1 MSEFIA
7 VVFGLF
13 IMMALG
19 HGAWVI
25 CAMVVRAMIG
35 GADDDVATLLGRRR
49 PQEPVQRDPLV
60 DFRVVV
66 RRLEW
71 KGVLQ
76 QGEGDQ
82 WIRLAE
88 DHFPDPMPYL
98 VPDRDASP
106 EEASPEQAE
115 EFESELDAI
124 DAGGIDSEAS
134 YDPQPHD
141 AVRDTSGTGQDDEAP
156 SSAQPNESGIFV
168 GQVVDDAVTS
178 PTSVATSDRTTT
190 LSQSVSRFMATRN
203 IRWGE
208 LVAGAMIVVC
218 SIGLVV
224 SLWHTLTATHRVVP
238 SLIFMAANASIFAAG
253 FYTFS
258 RWRVQATS
266 RAILVIASLLVPLSV
281 LAGLAAT
288 GEYGTGVSLVDPVT
302 LATVVAGACVYGWLL
317 LRACKVLFGSKL
329 GVPASLSLWG
339 PTLMIPLVPTVA
351 STLVPQGLAV
361 FVGVVSSAV
370 AAAWMWEPWVR
381 RVQPKSNDPQ
391 RGLRPRMFS
400 RRLVAIGLGVFGL
413 ACLVTY
419 LVVVI
424 LNGPTDSVTAKTLV
438 WLALAT
444 IPAWLSM
451 ASVIH
456 FHARRSRRIPLCMI
470 ADTIIGIACLVVAVM
485 FVPAFS
491 GVGLIW
497 TWAIVLAGTAAV
509 LAWIMNLRSMAIV
522 TLASLWIASVTTSTA
537 WLGISD
543 FQSVARW
550 QCFISGPAVWVTGLW
565 VVGLAVCDALTNQ
578 KWTDWIRPVRIV
590 SQIATC
596 VIGVV
601 MFVGPSDWHLGISA
615 SSIAM
620 ILAMTAVVSPLER
633 RPLGL
638 TLVAPIT
645 ATVALAFPIVT
656 RMPDWL
662 VTLDAIISTR
672 GLFGWAGIF
681 SGVAVWQ
688 TLRSLP
694 VRRLSVTS
702 ATIRIHRAPAQSIWI
717 YWTVASTLL
726 CLATL
731 VWLARMLV
739 GLGHPTFGSDV
750 IVLTLFG
757 AAIWTMHLAGTVAW
771 QTLARRTSDG
781 WGTLSCALVAVM
793 TVWASVAIALSVRH
807 APDHQWMLAGSTSLL
822 ISGAI
827 AWLFRSQSKVASS
840 VVVAAFGVLALT
852 APLLWMQGW
861 WEPWTAGYPVDR
873 LTVVILTV
881 WLMATAVVGG
891 TWATLQRSVNGLTTT
906 LLIPPVTLGLALPCF
921 GISDAMTLSLWVALA
936 AMGWLFVLVLGW
948 PRCKRSLQRVGP
960 SGASKVVDVSV
971 ASAVSVLWISVW
983 GLAVFVAGA
992 ALVMMLGGHP
1002 SDGFDSAVAV
1012 MVTLAVAACWSFGD
1026 RFIRWFGIHRHCVR
1040 GIALKMDPLPMHWG
1054 TLPWPLM
1061 LTGIAAV
1068 CVAGATNAGWVI
1080 SEATVMIWAMI
1091 LLVAGAGSLG
1101 RVVWNRRQDPSSKLI
1116 DLLHA
1121 IVLSVGVFVVS
1132 VFSDPGIQTQSFEN
1146 IRAAIELSALIL
1158 GGLTVT
1164 TIGRDPSMNRTVVAL
1179 GRVLGWLVVF
1189 AGLPFLA
1196 IRLGNTVTPTET
1208 VATWVSWLS
1217 TWLVFWRLAA
1227 ADRPDEAWRF
1237 GGVPDAAP
1245 WIGLIGS
1252 LGFYSLLGAQDQ
1264 VRWPANIFAD
1274 VLVLGSVVSVLATA
1288 GRRARRRATSLL
1300 WVGLL
1305 AASAFSAA
1313 VRITLSLEIP
1323 MSRGWPIALF
1333 ATTATITVWT
1343 FIAGNTVSVLRSLA
1357 GGSPIT
1363 LHRFLRAFCVVAL
1376 LLAVAG
1382 MGTAMVGI
1390 DASDDFAAMMG
1401 IGVIAMV
1408 VIGQFELAEW
1418 ARTAWPGASERLR
1431 DLGMGLLIVALGT
1444 FAWLQAADQPWPALQ
1459 FVMRLF
1465 LAMVLATF
1473 MIGWWLPWILGQ
1485 RMAGY
1490 WQATLRRGSI
1500 WTLGIALASLV
1511 GMLIMELMIHESGV
1525 GIATLDDALIMLVA
1539 AVLGLFSVALAVTS
1553 VASGVSGRWSERL
1566 HLSNGWRRL
1575 CIDATQLLALATW
1588 GHLYLCRSDWAVLG
1602 LRPYWPW
1609 IVMLLAFVSVGL
1621 TEWANRRGDRVLA
1634 SELRRTALFLPLI
1647 PLVGFWL
1654 SFNRPGSQLLGQADS
1669 WLLGQTGVSYQY
1681 ILAIASA
1688 FYIAVSILWKQRSS
1702 RIVGIV
1708 MGNLALWVWLIQ
1720 VPGWGF
1726 LQHPQAWLIPPA
1738 VCVLVVNQLYRK
1750 HSDPTTSA
1758 AIRSTAILVIYL
1770 SSTADMLFAGI
1781 GETLAGPI
1789 VLILLALA
1797 GMLLGAALRWR
1808 SFLVLGF
1815 IFVLVAL
1822 ISMVYHAGQALDAVW
1837 PWWAFGITTGVALLT
1852 GLALLEKNRSAMQ
1865 SVTQRFK
1872 AWET

>member
-1 MSEFIA
+1 MKVFI
-7 VVFGLF
+7 VVVLGLF
-13 IMMALG
+13 IMMVLG

-25 CAMVVRAMIG
+25 CAMILRAMIG
-35 GADDDVATLLGRRR
+35 GADDDAVTPLGRKR

-76 QGEGDQ
+76 QGKGDQ

-88 DHFPDPMPYL
+88 EHFPDPLPFL
-98 VPDRDASP
+98 VPDRDASSEQ
-106 EEASPEQAE
+106 EEAVDPE
-115 EFESELDAI
+115 S
-124 DAGGIDSEAS
+124 DSSDVGKFDPEAS
-134 YDPQPHD
+134 FDPQPHD
-141 AVRDTSGTGQDDEAP
+141 DVRETSGTGQDDEAP
-156 SSAQPNESGIFV
+156 SSVQPNESGIFV

-178 PTSVATSDRTTT
+178 MGGAATSDRGTT

-329 GVPASLSLWG
+329 GVPAALSLWG

-361 FVGVVSSAV
+361 FVGLVSSAV

-381 RVQPKSNDPQ
+381 RVQPKFNDPQ
-391 RGLRPRMFS
+391 RGLRPRLFS

-419 LVVVI
+419 LVVVL
-424 LNGPTDSVTAKTLV
+424 LNGQTDAVTAKELV

-456 FHARRSRRIPLCMI
+456 FHARRSRSNPLCMV
-470 ADTIIGIACLVVAVM
+470 ADTFICIACLVVAVM
-485 FVPAFS
+485 FVPAF
-491 GVGLIW
+491 GDVELVW
-497 TWAIVLAGTAAV
+497 TWAIVLAGSASV
-509 LAWIMNLRSMAIV
+509 LAWVMNLRSMAIV
-522 TLASLWIASVTTSTA
+522 ALASLWIASVTTSTA
-537 WLGISD
+537 WLGNRD

-565 VVGLAVCDALTNQ
+565 AIGLAVCDAFANQ

-601 MFVGPSDWHLGISA
+601 MLVGPADWHLGISA

-620 ILAMTAVVSPLER
+620 VLAMTAVVSPLER
-633 RPLGL
+633 RSLGL
-638 TLVAPIT
+638 ALVAPTT
-645 ATVALAFPIVT
+645 ATVALALPIVT

-662 VTLDAIISTR
+662 VTFDAFIQTR
-672 GLFGWAGIF
+672 GLFGWAAIF

-694 VRRLSVTS
+694 VKRWSLTS
-702 ATIRIHRAPAQSIWI
+702 SKIRVHRAPAQSIQI
-717 YWTVASTLL
+717 YWTVASALL
-726 CLATL
+726 CLATI
-731 VWLARMLV
+731 VWLVRMLA
-739 GLGHPTFGSDV
+739 GLGHPVSGNDA
-750 IVLTLFG
+750 IVLTLLG
-757 AAIWTMHLAGTVAW
+757 AVIWIMHLAATVAW
-771 QTLARRTSDG
+771 RTLARRTSDG
-781 WGTLSCALVAVM
+781 WETLSGALVAAM
-793 TVWASVAIALSVRH
+793 TVWASVAIALSVDN
-807 APDHQWMLAGSTSLL
+807 APDRQWMVAGSMNLL

-827 AWLFRSQSKVASS
+827 AWVFRSRSKVASS
-840 VVVAAFGVLALT
+840 VAVAAFGVLALT
-852 APLLWMQGW
+852 APLLWKQGW
-861 WEPWTAGYPVDR
+861 WEPWNAGFTVDR
-873 LTVVILTV
+873 LTVLVFTV
-881 WLMATAVVGG
+881 WLMATVLIGG
-891 TWATLQRSVNGLTTT
+891 IRSVLRRSVSGLTTA
-906 LLIPPVTLGLALPCF
+906 LLVPPMALGLVLPCF
-921 GISDAMTLSLWVALA
+921 RISDAVTLTLWVALA

-948 PRCKRSLQRVGP
+948 PRCKRSLQMIGP
-960 SGASKVVDVSV
+960 SGASKVADVSI
-971 ASAVSVLWISVW
+971 ASAVSVLWITVW
-983 GLAVFVAGA
+983 GMAVFVAGA
-992 ALVMMLGGHP
+992 TMVLMIGGRP
-1002 SDGFDSAVAV
+1002 FDLFASAVAV
-1012 MVTLAVAACWSFGD
+1012 MVTLTVAACWSFGD
-1026 RFIRWFGIHRHCVR
+1026 RLIRWFGIHRRCVR
-1040 GIALKMDPLPMHWG
+1040 GIALKSAPLPMHWG
-1054 TLPWPLM
+1054 ELPWPLM

-1068 CVAGATNAGWVI
+1068 CAAGATNAGWVI
-1080 SEATVMIWAMI
+1080 SEATVVIWAMV
-1091 LLVAGAGSLG
+1091 LLVAGTGSLG
-1101 RVVWNRRQDPSSKLI
+1101 RVVWNRGQDPSIQVI

-1121 IVLSVGVFVVS
+1121 IVLSVGIFVVS
-1132 VFSDPGIQTQSFEN
+1132 VFTDPGIQTQAIQN
-1146 IRAAIELSALIL
+1146 IRTAIELSALIL

-1164 TIGRDPSMNRTVVAL
+1164 TIGRDPSLNRSMVAV
-1179 GRVLGWLVVF
+1179 GRVLGWMVVF

-1196 IRLGNTVTPTET
+1196 IQLGNTVTPTET
-1208 VATWVSWLS
+1208 VATWIGWLS

-1227 ADRPDEAWRF
+1227 KDRPGGAWRL
-1237 GGVPDAAP
+1237 GGLPDAAP

-1264 VRWPANIFAD
+1264 VRWPSNIFAD
-1274 VLVLGSVVSVLATA
+1274 VLVLGSVTSVLATA

-1300 WVGLL
+1300 WVVSL
-1305 AASAFSAA
+1305 AASAFTAA
-1313 VRITLSLEIP
+1313 VRITLSLDVP

-1333 ATTATITVWT
+1333 AAAATITVWT

-1357 GGSPIT
+1357 GGPPIA
-1363 LHRFLRAFCVVAL
+1363 LHRFLRALCVVAL

-1382 MGTAMVGI
+1382 MGTAVVGI
-1390 DASDDFAAMMG
+1390 DASDDFAAMLG

-1418 ARTAWPGASERLR
+1418 ARAAWPSASERLR
-1431 DLGMGLLIVALGT
+1431 DLGMGLLIVALGM

-1459 FVMRLF
+1459 FVMRSF
-1465 LAMVLATF
+1465 LVMVLATF

-1485 RMAGY
+1485 RMADY

-1511 GMLIMELMIHESGV
+1511 GMLIMELVIHESGV
-1525 GIATLDDALIMLVA
+1525 GIEALEDALIILVA
-1539 AVLGLFSVALAVTS
+1539 AVLGLFSVALAITS
-1553 VASGVSGRWSERL
+1553 VASGMSSRWSARL
-1566 HLSNGWRRL
+1566 HLSDGWRRM

-1588 GHLYLCRSDWAVLG
+1588 GHLYLCRSDWAILG

-1609 IVMLLAFVSVGL
+1609 MVMVLAFVSVGL

-1654 SFNRPGSQLLGQADS
+1654 SFNRPGLQWLGQADN
-1669 WLLGQTGVSYQY
+1669 WMLAQTGVRYQY
-1681 ILAIASA
+1681 VLAIASA

-1702 RIVGIV
+1702 RVVGIV
-1708 MGNLALWVWLIQ
+1708 IGNLALWVSLIQ

-1750 HSDPTTSA
+1750 HSDPAASA

-1770 SSTADMLFAGI
+1770 SSTADMLFVGI

-1797 GMLLGAALRWR
+1797 GMLLGAVLRWR

-1837 PWWAFGITTGVALLT
+1837 PWWAFGITTGIALLI

-1865 SVTQRFK
+1865 SMTQRFK